1 MQATSPRTI
10 VFLESAAAMGGVQ
23 FSTLYL
29 AQTLDRAR
37 WNPIVVCPRE
47 GQLTRAC
54 RDAGIEAHVIEWP
67 RLWSTSV
74 RVSRTIRMPNPF
86 AWIWNAMVIL
96 RAVRLVHSFLQKRA
110 PNVVMTKG
118 LASHFV
124 GGLAARRL
132 RIPCVWHVQDL
143 ISERNLGLYRRVFSF
158 AARRLPARIIVDG
171 TAIKHQLPQ
180 SIHSRVAVI
189 HNGVD
194 TSLFNPD
201 RDGSSVRREL
211 AIARDQFVIGHA
223 GRITPWKG
231 QHYLIEAFARI
242 APEYPN
248 AVLLFVGSPVFDH
261 DGYERRLRAMAA
273 GFGLK
278 HRIIFAS
285 YRHDLAHVFSAMD
298 IFAFTSIEKDTSPL
312 VLLSAMSNGL
322 PIVAFDIEGVRELVE
337 NSQSLMLVPV
347 ANAEEL
353 AQSLRSLIESQQ
365 LRLRLSQ
372 AARRAAETK
381 FNLNR
386 YVSRIESELIQAC
399 SPGEAIGAC
408 DPFDDHRRIMAAS
421 SGQTSPVSAIGS

>member
-1 MQATSPRTI
+1 
-10 VFLESAAAMGGVQ
+10 
-23 FSTLYL
+23 
-29 AQTLDRAR
+29 
-37 WNPIVVCPRE
+37 
-47 GQLTRAC
+47 
-54 RDAGIEAHVIEWP
+54 
-67 RLWSTSV
+67 
-74 RVSRTIRMPNPF
+74 MPNPT

-96 RAVRLVHSFLQKRA
+96 RAVRLVHSFLQKRS
-110 PNVVMTKG
+110 PNVLITKG
-118 LASHFV
+118 LASHFI
-124 GGLAARRL
+124 GGFAARRL
-132 RIPCVWHVQDL
+132 GIPCVWHVQDL
-143 ISERNLGLYRRVFSF
+143 ISGRSFGIYRRIFRL
-158 AARRLPARIIVDG
+158 AASRLPARIIVDG

-201 RDGSSVRREL
+201 RDGSAVRREL
-211 AIARDQFVIGHA
+211 AIAPDQLVIGHA

-231 QHYLIEAFARI
+231 QHYVIEAFARI
-242 APEYPN
+242 AAEYPN

-261 DGYERRLRAMAA
+261 DGYERQLRRMAA
-273 GFGLK
+273 DFGLQN
-278 HRIIFAS
+278 RIIFS
-285 YRHDLAHVFSAMD
+285 GYRGDLARVLSAID
-298 IFAFTSIEKDTSPL
+298 IFAFTSVEKDTSPL
-312 VLLSAMSNGL
+312 TLLSAMSSGL

-381 FNLNR
+381 FNLNH